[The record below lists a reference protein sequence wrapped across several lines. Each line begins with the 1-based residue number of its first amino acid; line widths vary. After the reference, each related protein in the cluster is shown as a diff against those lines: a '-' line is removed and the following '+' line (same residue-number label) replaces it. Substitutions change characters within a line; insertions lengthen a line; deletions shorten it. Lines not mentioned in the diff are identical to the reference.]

1 MGLTLAKGMSCS
13 MSVWQGYYPFE
24 RMPRTVNPPSGLV
37 YNANNTPYRSSIG
50 EGQPKTKD
58 YESSMGI

>member
-1 MGLTLAKGMSCS
+1 